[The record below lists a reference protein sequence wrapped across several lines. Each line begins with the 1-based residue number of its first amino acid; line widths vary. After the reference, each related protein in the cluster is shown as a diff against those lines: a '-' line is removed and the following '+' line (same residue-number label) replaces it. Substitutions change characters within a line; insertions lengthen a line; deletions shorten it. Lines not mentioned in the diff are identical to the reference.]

1 MGSRQIKSGD
11 SSVRCEEGT
20 VRVDAPDGF
29 FVNGDISVGGTGGS
43 DGSSQFSGVTEGGQ
57 VIWSSAYTF
66 RVAAAIY
73 YIQGIRYTSIEQT
86 ISLDTAHATL
96 DRIDVIVLGTDE
108 LVAKV
113 TGTAAAQPSEPD
125 FDPSTQV
132 KLTFVYVA
140 AASSAPSGVSNEDIY
155 LENTEWT
162 SSTSGSG
169 FNANSTNNPRTS
181 SKSIEGTTVANAAYV
196 QLERGSSETLDS
208 FATLIIFI
216 RSKATWNAN
225 RGLRVQFFLA
235 GVAKGS
241 PVTIADGYW
250 GYSSAITSGYQL
262 IAIPISQFVL
272 PFGQLVNQ
280 LRITDFGGSIGF
292 YIDDISLQTAS
303 TAVSGNGNSGITQD
317 AADARYLQQDT
328 LAYSTDTAFVDAD
341 YVYFYD
347 ISAGVWKKMLVSNFR
362 QTIKP
367 IESFDFALSDEST
380 DLTTGTAKVTY
391 RMPYAFT
398 ITAVRSSVNTAP
410 TGSTLI
416 VDINEGGTTILSTK
430 LSIDA
435 SEKTSTTA
443 ATAAVISDASLA
455 DDAEITFDIDQI
467 GSTIAG
473 KGLKVSVIGYRT

>member
-86 ISLDTAHATL
+86 ISLNTAHATL

-225 RGLRVQFFLA
+225 RGLRVQFLLA

-262 IAIPISQFVL
+262 VAIPISQFVL

-292 YIDDISLQTAS
+292 YLDDISLQTSS
-303 TAVSGNGNSGITQD
+303 TAVGENGSSGITQE
-317 AADARYLQQDT
+317 AADERYLGIEYKGIPQNSQSAAYTTVLADAGKHILHPTADNNARTFTIAANSSVAYPIGTVITILNEINTITVAIASDT
-328 LAYSTDTAFVDAD
+328 LKFVGD
-341 YVYFYD
+341 
-347 ISAGVWKKMLVSNFR
+347 G
-362 QTIKP
+362 
-367 IESFDFALSDEST
+367 
-380 DLTTGTAKVTY
+380 TTGS
-391 RMPYAFT
+391 R
-398 ITAVRSSVNTAP
+398 
-410 TGSTLI
+410 TLAA
-416 VDINEGGTTILSTK
+416 NGM
-430 LSIDA
+430 
-435 SEKTSTTA
+435 
-443 ATAAVISDASLA
+443 ATAIKTGATTWWISGVG
-455 DDAEITFDIDQI
+455 IT
-467 GSTIAG
+467 
-473 KGLKVSVIGYRT
+473 